1 MQFTELAL
9 SEEIM
14 RAITDQGYDAPTP
27 IQAAAIPVVLAGHDL
42 LAAAQTGTGK
52 TAAFTLP
59 MLNKLRPYGNTSPS
73 PARHPVR
80 AVILTPTRELADQ
93 VFANVQ
99 SYSKYLPLRSTVI
112 FGGMTMDPQTQA
124 LRAGV
129 EVVVA
134 TPGRLLDHVGQKNIN
149 LGQVEFL
156 VLDEA
161 DRMLDMGF
169 INDIK
174 RIMALMPAKRQTL
187 LFSATFSP
195 EIKALADQLLRHPE
209 VIEVA
214 RQNTT
219 AENVTQLL
227 YKIEESQRYR
237 LLQKLLKHHEMKQ
250 VLVFT
255 RTKQT
260 AERLSRQLVKDR
272 ISAVSIHGDKV
283 QSARLEALAAF
294 KEGRATVMVATDVAA
309 RGIDIDQLPHVINY
323 ELPGSPEDYVHRI
336 GRTGRAGASGAAI
349 SFATPDE
356 EKQLQGIEKLIRQQ
370 LKVGNANEL
379 LSAYSNNHRVSAPLP
394 TSRPLPSSALALIP
408 GRAGR
413 PREIP
418 ALFLPPKQAMATQVV
433 IAEDS
438 ATTATS

>member
-1 MQFTELAL
+1 
-9 SEEIM
+9 M

-27 IQAAAIPVVLAGHDL
+27 IQAAAIPMVIAGSDL

-59 MLNKLRPYGNTSPS
+59 MLNRLRPYGNTSPS

-93 VFANVQ
+93 VYTNVQ
-99 SYSKYLPLRSTVI
+99 NYSKYLPLRSTVI
-112 FGGMTMDPQTQA
+112 FGGISMDPQTQA
-124 LRAGV
+124 LRNGV

-134 TPGRLLDHVGQKNIN
+134 TPGRLLDHLNQKNIS
-149 LGQVEFL
+149 LAQVEFL

-174 RIMALMPAKRQTL
+174 KLMSLLPSKRQTL

-195 EIKALADQLLRHPE
+195 EIKALADQLLKQPE
-209 VIEVA
+209 IIEVA

-219 AENVTQLL
+219 AETVTQQLF
-227 YKIEESQRYR
+227 KVEDAQRYR
-237 LLQKLLKHHEMKQ
+237 LLTKLLRHHEMKQ

-255 RTKQT
+255 RTKQA
-260 AERLSRQLVKDR
+260 AERLAKSLVKDR
-272 ISAVSIHGDKV
+272 FTAVSIHGDKV

-294 KEGRATVMVATDVAA
+294 KDGKATVMVATDVAA

-323 ELPGSPEDYVHRI
+323 ELPTSPEDYVHRI
-336 GRTGRAGASGAAI
+336 GRTGRAGAKGHAI
-349 SFATPDE
+349 SLASPEE
-356 EKQLQGIEKLIRQQ
+356 EKQLQGIEKLIGKPIP
-370 LKVGNANEL
+370 LEDSKAML
-379 LSAYSNNHRVSAPLP
+379 YSSHSFAATRSPLYVDP
-394 TSRPLPSSALALIP
+394 GIIP

-418 ALFLPPKQAMATQVV
+418 ALFLPPRQPNAN
-433 IAEDS
+433 S
-438 ATTATS
+438 LTAVSQENTEQ